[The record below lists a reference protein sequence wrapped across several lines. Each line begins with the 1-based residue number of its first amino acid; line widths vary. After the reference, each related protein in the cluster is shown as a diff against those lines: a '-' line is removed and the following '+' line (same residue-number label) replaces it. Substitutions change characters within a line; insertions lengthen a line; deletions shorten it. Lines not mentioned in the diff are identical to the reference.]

1 MLPGAAPRASLRAVA
16 GVVRTMTAFGRRQ
29 LLAGLLGAALPGCAG
44 RTLEYTIHSVYDQEP
59 AGKSPFRTGQIVLSE
74 APGPYGILFTLAPS
88 RFFRFTHSALIIVEG
103 GEPYVYDMSAEFKPT
118 LATEPAGSLFGG
130 IRRTPLADYV
140 GMHLYVE
147 VFEPP
152 SHVDAVRVAGKVQEL
167 RESKVEF
174 DAGWDLRDHA
184 RLFCSEFVVEALAAG
199 GMARP
204 PLIPLTHN
212 PSLRTVLK
220 WFGVTSVE
228 SLPAA
233 ALPRERR
240 VAAFS
245 VWPARASA
253 EAYLEAKREL
263 YRRFTDEQEIGNL
276 LELRQYDVQLR
287 PKVAEFLERAPRLVA
302 NAKTEPQQTE
312 LRALIRALGDEV
324 LGPMPP
330 GTSDAFAGRSV
341 SRAVLALRDASR

>member
-1 MLPGAAPRASLRAVA
+1 MNRV
-16 GVVRTMTAFGRRQ
+16 GRRN
-29 LLAGLLGAALPGCAG
+29 LLAGMASSALLGCTG
-44 RTLEYTIHSVYDQEP
+44 RTLEYTIHSVYDDPRATPERL
-59 AGKSPFRTGQIVLSE
+59 PFRTGQIVLSE

-88 RFFRFTHSALIIVEG
+88 RFFRFTHSALIVLDANG
-103 GEPYVYDMSAEFKPT
+103 DPYVYDMSAEFKPT

-152 SHVDAVRVAGKVQEL
+152 PHVDRVRVAARVAELLGKRV
-167 RESKVEF
+167 KF
-174 DAGWDLRDHA
+174 DAAWDFQDHS

-199 GMARP
+199 GAARP
-204 PLIPLTHN
+204 PLIPLTDN
-212 PSLRTVLK
+212 PSLRTVLT

-240 VAAFS
+240 VAAYS
-245 VWPARASA
+245 VWPTRAAA

-263 YRRFTDEQEIGNL
+263 YRRFTREQNIGNL
-276 LELRQYDVQLR
+276 LVLEQYTVKLRA
-287 PKVAEFLERAPRLVA
+287 PVAEFLARAPRLFAEVPVA
-302 NAKTEPQQTE
+302 PPEAE
-312 LRALIRALGDEV
+312 LRARIRALADEV
-324 LGPMPP
+324 LGPLPP
-330 GTSDAFAGRSV
+330 DFRGTLAEAEL
-341 SRAVLALRDASR
+341 SRAPPA